1 MLNSQI
7 KLLENLVKIPSP
19 SGFEDKIAEFIKQTV
34 LQYVPKTRVSIDHQ
48 HNVSVVVPGISKK
61 RIMIDAH
68 SDQIGFIVTNID
80 RKGFI
85 SLQYIGGGD
94 TTILTARDLII
105 LTDKGKINAVI
116 NRKHSHLVEV
126 DESDT
131 ICAKMHEAA
140 VDIGVRSRRKVQA
153 VVKIGD
159 PVVYRPSF
167 RHLREGF
174 YSGCGMD
181 DKAGCFVLLET
192 IKNILKSKKK
202 PPVTLV
208 FTFSGQEETGGQKCR
223 PLVKRFRPNLFV
235 EVDVTFATDWEDDD
249 DLERASGKCELTKGP
264 VLYRG
269 VDIDK
274 SCFKLMNSVARIKKI
289 KKQYQAAI
297 GGDGYTS
304 TELTHEQEGIRAL
317 ILGIPLRNM
326 HTPVEII
333 NTRDLNS
340 SIQLLTNFL
349 MHRKIESVLEND

>member
-7 KLLENLVKIPSP
+7 KLLESLVKVPSP
-19 SGFEDKIAEFIKQTV
+19 SGFEGKIAEFIKQEV
-34 LQYVPKTRVSIDHQ
+34 LKYVPKTRVSIDRQ
-48 HNVSVVVPGISKK
+48 NNVSVVIKGVSDRKV
-61 RIMIDAH
+61 MIDAH

-94 TTILTARDLII
+94 TTILTARDLVI

-116 NRKHSHLVEV
+116 NRRHSHLVSE

-131 ICAKMHEAA
+131 FVSKMHQAA
-140 VDIGVRSRRKVQA
+140 VDIGVRSKAKVQA

-159 PVVYRPSF
+159 PVIYKPSF
-167 RHLREGF
+167 NHLREGF

-181 DKAGCFVLLET
+181 DKVGCFVLLET
-192 IKNILKSKKK
+192 IKNIIKSKKK
-202 PPVTLV
+202 PPATLV
-208 FTFSGQEETGGQKCR
+208 FTFSAQEETGGRKCR
-223 PLVKRFRPNLFV
+223 PLIKRFKPDLFI

-249 DLERASGKCELTKGP
+249 DLEREVGKCELTKGV

-274 SCFKLMNSVARIKKI
+274 DCFKLANSTARNHKI
-289 KKQYQAAI
+289 KKQIQASVGDVGYTATEVTHE
-297 GGDGYTS
+297 GDG
-304 TELTHEQEGIRAL
+304 IKAL
-317 ILGIPLRNM
+317 IFGVPLRNM

-333 NTRDLNS
+333 NTRDLNA
-340 SIQLLTNFL
+340 SIQLLTRVL
-349 MHRKIESVLEND
+349 LHRNIGRVLET